1 MNAIAQYSKAAQSLA
16 ILNGIVTELAAG
28 FSSVQARTNVD
39 DTMIDALVAAA
50 NELSAAAAGLKT
62 ITFQPPSP

>member
-16 ILNGIVTELAAG
+16 ILNGILTELAAG
-28 FSSVQARTNVD
+28 FSSVQARTTVD

-50 NELSAAAAGLKT
+50 NELSAAASGLKL
-62 ITFQPPSP
+62 IEFQEPTN